1 METDKF
7 KIVLSDA
14 IVGAG
19 GKSHDVK
26 WDTGDQHADVTGE
39 SGIDT
44 KM

>member
-19 GKSHDVK
+19 GKSRDVK
-26 WDTGDQHADVTGE
+26 RADVTGE
-39 SGIDT
+39 SGVDT